1 MKNLVTSEN
10 IKNEIDLISH
20 LIGSIKEKKIEV
32 QGLQKAESLLT
43 KLEDF
48 DAIED
53 NKEELYMRLGK
64 LYQGLYNNYM
74 QVCKAQKASDPR
86 RMDYLEEM
94 IEL

>member
-10 IKNEIDLISH
+10 IKSEIDLISH
-20 LIGSIKEKKIEV
+20 LIVRIKEKNIEV
-32 QGLQKAESLLT
+32 QGLQQAERILT
-43 KLEDF
+43 KLEYF
-48 DAIED
+48 DAIEE

-64 LYQGLYNNYM
+64 LYQGLYTNYM
-74 QVCKAQKASDPR
+74 QVYQAQKASDPR